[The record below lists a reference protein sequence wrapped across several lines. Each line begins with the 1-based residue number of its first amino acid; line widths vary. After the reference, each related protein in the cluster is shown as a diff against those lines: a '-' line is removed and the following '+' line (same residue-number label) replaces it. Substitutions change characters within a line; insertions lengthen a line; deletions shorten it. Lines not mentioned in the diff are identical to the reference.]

1 MNALYL
7 EFFKLKR
14 KKVFIFMILLISFE
28 CIFGVHLA
36 KRNLSYNI
44 QGFEMEYLIMELTDL
59 NAIFFPILIAVIIS
73 RLCEIE
79 HKDNFWKNLFCVGIS
94 KKCIYLNKFI
104 ISSIL
109 IFLCIS
115 GEFATILI
123 YSLFAKIKFSLLL
136 LMIFSLCTF
145 MVSIPIIALQLLI
158 SSFYK
163 NQIYAITLG
172 LAGSFV
178 GFTAGLFPEGIRRII
193 LWSYYWDLSPIS
205 LVFKENEISGINYQ
219 GISIIPVI
227 IIFLIEILI
236 YILGKKMFC
245 KKEI

>member
-1 MNALYL
+1 M
-7 EFFKLKR
+7 
-14 KKVFIFMILLISFE
+14 
-28 CIFGVHLA
+28 
-36 KRNLSYNI
+36 
-44 QGFEMEYLIMELTDL
+44 
-59 NAIFFPILIAVIIS
+59 
-73 RLCEIE
+73 
-79 HKDNFWKNLFCVGIS
+79 
-94 KKCIYLNKFI
+94 
-104 ISSIL
+104 
-109 IFLCIS
+109 
-115 GEFATILI
+115 I

-227 IIFLIEILI
+227 IIFLIGILI

>member
-1 MNALYL
+1 MR
-7 EFFKLKR
+7 KR
-14 KKVFIFMILLISFE
+14 WQS
-28 CIFGVHLA
+28 
-36 KRNLSYNI
+36 
-44 QGFEMEYLIMELTDL
+44 
-59 NAIFFPILIAVIIS
+59 
-73 RLCEIE
+73 
-79 HKDNFWKNLFCVGIS
+79 
-94 KKCIYLNKFI
+94 
-104 ISSIL
+104 
-109 IFLCIS
+109 
-115 GEFATILI
+115 
-123 YSLFAKIKFSLLL
+123 
-136 LMIFSLCTF
+136 F

-163 NQIYAITLG
+163 NQTYAITLG

-178 GFTAGLFPEGIRRII
+178 GFTAGLFPKGIRRII

-227 IIFLIEILI
+227 IIFLIGILI